1 MLERLNSNIPS
12 FHFNLF
18 RMVQQYDY
26 ELEFKVRDYECDLQG
41 VVNNSVYQN
50 YLEHTRHEF
59 MKTIGLDFADLYNR
73 GILAVVARVEL
84 AYKTSLRSGDKFVS
98 RLRVEHE
105 GVKYIFYQ
113 DIFRLPDEKFCLK
126 GIVTTT
132 SIVDGRLAIA
142 PEIKEALEKV
152 VKNRK

>member
-1 MLERLNSNIPS
+1 MA
-12 FHFNLF
+12 
-18 RMVQQYDY
+18 QQYDF

-59 MKTIGLDFADLYNR
+59 LKIIGLNFEDLFRR
-73 GILAVVARVEL
+73 GIVAVVARVEL
-84 AYKTSLRSGDKFVS
+84 AYKTSLRSGDSFVV

-113 DIFRLPDEKFCLK
+113 DIYRLPDEKLCCK

-132 SIVDGRLAIA
+132 SLVSGRLAICK
-142 PEIKEALEKV
+142 EIVDALGV
-152 VKNRK
+152 VFASRGENAQ